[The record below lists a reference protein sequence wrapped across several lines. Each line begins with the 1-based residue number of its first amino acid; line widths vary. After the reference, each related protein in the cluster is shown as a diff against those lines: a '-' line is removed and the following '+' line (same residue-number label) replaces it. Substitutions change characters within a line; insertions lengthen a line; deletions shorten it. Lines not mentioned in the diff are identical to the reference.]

1 MSSAQKEEFT
11 NIAENVIDVV
21 EDNYDFGKIPPID
34 KITDKTEAITIRAGK
49 IQDQRN
55 GGKGKGFFKR

>member
-11 NIAENVIDVV
+11 NLAENVIDVV

-34 KITDKTEAITIRAGK
+34 KITDKTEAITILT
-49 IQDQRN
+49 
-55 GGKGKGFFKR
+55 